1 MNVFNECGWIVEVI
15 NDTSFVNTFIM
26 THLMGLTIFNEFSFL
41 KLLLIAKIHFASMI
55 VMLKGCNCLNNVCK
69 LWSLV
74 INEIVIEKMM
84 LEKLHIWNKLFLMI
98 YGGIKYITF
107 FLSWILY
114 KTWIGYVTPMFLFFI
129 WCVKCGILL

>member
-1 MNVFNECGWIVEVI
+1 VNVFNECGWIVEVI

-84 LEKLHIWNKLFLMI
+84 LEKLHI
-98 YGGIKYITF
+98 
-107 FLSWILY
+107 
-114 KTWIGYVTPMFLFFI
+114 
-129 WCVKCGILL
+129 